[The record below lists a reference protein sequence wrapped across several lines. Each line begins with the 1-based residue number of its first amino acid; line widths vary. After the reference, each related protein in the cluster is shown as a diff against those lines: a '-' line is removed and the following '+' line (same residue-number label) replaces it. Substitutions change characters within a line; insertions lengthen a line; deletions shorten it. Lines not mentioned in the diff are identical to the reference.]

1 MFLKDQFLAVTLGAK
16 YICYLL
22 IYGLLIKNGEN
33 LFNPLPYHC
42 FQNVQIVSL
51 FYMTA
56 QDGCTR
62 SSSLTY

>member
-42 FQNVQIVSL
+42 FQNVQIVS
-51 FYMTA
+51 
-56 QDGCTR
+56 
-62 SSSLTY
+62 